1 MKTVS
6 PYDYYLHHNFS
17 RQSDAVGIPFI
28 GEGCDAGDMNVLIHG
43 HNMNG
48 VLQFGYIWNYQY
60 PSFRAK
66 NPYIDFKSLYDEDG
80 SYEVMAVFFA
90 PVYPE
95 EAEGVFKWYQY
106 VGDMNKAQFDY
117 YVENVKASSLYDT
130 GVTAVY
136 GDKLITLE
144 TCADSK
150 TNTRLVVV
158 ARKQAAQNAQEAAV
172 TAAEAGIEQLQ

>member
-1 MKTVS
+1 
-6 PYDYYLHHNFS
+6 
-17 RQSDAVGIPFI
+17 
-28 GEGCDAGDMNVLIHG
+28 
-43 HNMNG
+43 
-48 VLQFGYIWNYQY
+48 
-60 PSFRAK
+60 
-66 NPYIDFKSLYDEDG
+66 
-80 SYEVMAVFFA
+80 MAVFFA

-130 GVTAVY
+130 GVTAAY